1 MTVEEAM
8 PTAGYAYAL
17 VEQLL
22 ERGRLTKVQ
31 EIVFRQSWAGQTY
44 SEMAVESGYDCGY
57 IKDTG
62 SELWRSL
69 SQALGEKV
77 TKNNLHTVLKRIAEK
92 QKHTNLQP
100 STNCTSWG
108 EAIDVSQFYGRIAEL
123 ETLSQWIVS
132 HRTRLVTL
140 LGMGGMGKTALS
152 VKLAEQLQGEFE
164 YVIWRS
170 LRHAPFFSDKVTDCI
185 KILSHQ
191 QVTTLPASPHEQITC
206 LIEYLRKSRCLLVLD
221 NFDTLLQQKK
231 GGGSYREGYEPYGEL
246 LWRLAETKHQSCVLL
261 TTREKPT
268 EVAALEGDGLPVRT
282 LALSGLEVAAGQAI
296 LTLKGLSGSEDE
308 TRHLIECYR
317 GNPLA
322 LKIAATSIR
331 DLHEGNIASFFAEG
345 TTVFRGIGNLLEQ
358 QFKRLSTLEQQV
370 MYWLAINREKLSL
383 TELQT
388 AFTPTLPKPK
398 LMSVLESL
406 RWSSFIES
414 NTGGFTQQPV
424 VMEYVTDCLI
434 EQVCEEIVTESPQY
448 LLTHALMQAQA
459 KDYIRDSQIYLIV
472 RPILN
477 QLQITLGSAHQ
488 LEYKLGRLVRKLQ
501 NEKLHPQGDT
511 GDNQDS
517 MPNAPSPDPVGYG
530 GGNVLNLLTQLE
542 TDLTGYDFSR
552 LTIRNCDL
560 RSLKLHQVNFSQTT
574 FRDCVFAATFGGI
587 TSVAFSP
594 DGRCL
599 ATSDTNGEIHVWDVT
614 NSKQLFS
621 YKEHNSW
628 VWNIAFSPV
637 HPVLASCGQDHKIKL
652 WNTTTGE
659 CFKTLCGHTSIVT
672 AIAWSPDGQLLA
684 STSYDHTVKVWHL
697 VTGKCLQTL
706 EGHHACV
713 WSVAFHPAG
722 EILASAGEDNT
733 IKLWDLATGCCVQT
747 LEGHQHWVK
756 AIAFSPDGQILAS
769 GSFDQ
774 TVKVWNLH
782 TKVCFMTLLA
792 HAGVV
797 TSVAF
802 SPQGDRL
809 VSGSYDQT
817 VKIWDINT
825 RKCLDTLEKHT
836 NRIWSI
842 AFHPQGNL
850 IASGG
855 DDHAARVW
863 ELQTGQCT
871 KTFQGNSNAV
881 YGIAHSWQQNLLA
894 SGHEDQTIKLW
905 DVHNPQ
911 DLKIDLQ
918 PFRVLHGHSNRI
930 FSIAFSPNG
939 QFLASASADR
949 TIKLW
954 SPHTGQCLKTLHGHG
969 SWVWAIAFSPDSN
982 LLASGSYDHTIK
994 IWDVRSGECLQTLQG
1009 HPGSVLAIAF
1019 SPDGKTLF
1027 SSGYEKIVKCWDME
1041 TGTCLHTLEADSNR
1055 VWAVAVSPD
1064 SQYVASGGDES
1075 LVRLWDID
1083 TKVCLRTFSGH
1094 TGQIICILFTP
1105 DGDRLITGSGDRT
1118 IKIWNVFTG
1127 DCLVTLENHFNWV
1140 WSLSLVPDAQTL
1152 FSSSWDETINCWNM
1166 TTGQCQQTFRPARP
1180 YEGMIIDRVS
1190 GLTEA
1195 ELATLKALGALEVN

>member
-1 MTVEEAM
+1 MTVEEAI
-8 PTAGYAYAL
+8 AL
-17 VEQLL
+17 IEQLL
-22 ERGRLTKVQ
+22 PQGRLTKVQ

-44 SEMAVESGYDCGY
+44 IDMAVESDYDPGH
-57 IKDTG
+57 IKDVG
-62 SELWRSL
+62 CELWRSL

-77 TKNNLHTVLKRIAEK
+77 TKNNLHGVLKRTA
-92 QKHTNLQP
+92 QRQNTNA
-100 STNCTSWG
+100 SSRNYTNWG
-108 EAIDVSQFYGRIAEL
+108 EAIDVSQFYGRTTEL
-123 ETLSQWIVS
+123 ETLSRWIVRD
-132 HRTRLVTL
+132 RTRVVTL

-152 VKLAEQLQGEFE
+152 VKLAEQLQVEFE

-191 QVTTLPASPHEQITC
+191 QVTTLPASLHEQITC
-206 LIEYLRKSRCLLVLD
+206 LIEYLRKFRCLLILD
-221 NFDTLLQQKK
+221 NFDTLLQQ
-231 GGGSYREGYEPYGEL
+231 GTGCYREGYKPYGEI
-246 LWRLAETKHQSCVLL
+246 LWRLGETGHQSCVLL
-261 TTREKPT
+261 TSREKPT

-282 LALSGLEVAAGQAI
+282 LALSGLEVAAGQTI

-308 TRHLIECYR
+308 TRQLVECYR

-331 DLHEGNIASFFAEG
+331 DLYEGNIASFFAEG
-345 TTVFRGIGNLLEQ
+345 TTVFKGIGNLLEQ

-370 MYWLAINREKLSL
+370 MYWLAINREKVSL

-388 AFTPTLPKPK
+388 AFTLTLPKPK

-406 RWSSFIES
+406 RWCSLIES

-424 VMEYVTDCLI
+424 VMEYVTGCLI
-434 EQVCEEIVTESPQY
+434 EQVCQEIITESPQY

-459 KDYIRDSQIYLIV
+459 KDYIRDSQIHLIV

-488 LEYKLGRLVRKLQ
+488 LEHKLGRLIIKLQ
-501 NEKLHPQGDT
+501 NEVI
-511 GDNQDS
+511 
-517 MPNAPSPDPVGYG
+517 DPVGYG
-530 GGNVLNLLTQLE
+530 GGNLLNLLAQLE

-560 RSLKLHQVNFSQTT
+560 RLLNLHRVNFTQTT
-574 FRDCVFAATFGGI
+574 FRECVFAATFGGI

-599 ATSDTNGEIHVWDVT
+599 ATSDTNGEIHVWDVS

-621 YKEHNSW
+621 CKEHNSW

-637 HPVLASCGQDHKIKL
+637 YPVLASCGQDHTIKL
-652 WNTTTGE
+652 WDTTTGE
-659 CFKTLCGHTSIVT
+659 CLKTLYGHTSIVT
-672 AIAWSPDGQLLA
+672 AIVFNPDAKLLA

-697 VTGKCLQTL
+697 ATGECVQTL
-706 EGHHACV
+706 QGHNACV
-713 WSVAFHPAG
+713 WSVAFHPTG
-722 EILASAGEDNT
+722 QILATAGEDNT
-733 IKLWDLATGCCVQT
+733 IKLWDLETGCCVQT

-756 AIAFSPDGQILAS
+756 AIAWSPEGQILAS

-774 TVKVWNLH
+774 TVKLWDLH
-782 TKVCFMTLLA
+782 TKVCLMTLQG

-802 SPQGDRL
+802 SSQGKQL
-809 VSGSYDQT
+809 ASGSYDQT
-817 VKIWDINT
+817 VKIWDIDT
-825 RKCLDTLEKHT
+825 GKCLDTLEKHT

-842 AFHPQGNL
+842 AFHPQGHL

-863 ELQTGQCT
+863 ELQTGKCT
-871 KTFQGNSNAV
+871 KSFQGHSNAV

-905 DVHNPQ
+905 DVNLNAPQ
-911 DLKIDLQ
+911 PLKADLQ
-918 PFRVLHGHSNRI
+918 PFRVLHGHKNRI
-930 FSIAFSPNG
+930 FSVAFSPNG
-939 QFLASASADR
+939 EFLASASADR

-982 LLASGSYDHTIK
+982 FLASGSYDHTIK
-994 IWDVRSGECLQTLQG
+994 IWDVASGECLQTLQG
-1009 HPGSVLAIAF
+1009 HPGSVLAITW

-1027 SSGYEKIVKCWDME
+1027 SSGYEKIVKRWDIE
-1041 TGTCLHTLEADSNR
+1041 TGTCLHSWEADSNR

-1064 SQYVASGGDES
+1064 TQYVATGGDDS
-1075 LVRLWDID
+1075 LVRLWDIH
-1083 TKVCLRTFSGH
+1083 TGVCLRTFSGH
-1094 TGQIICILFTP
+1094 TSQVLSILFTA
-1105 DGDRLITGSGDRT
+1105 DGDRMISSSSDRT
-1118 IKIWNVFTG
+1118 IKIWNVVTG
-1127 DCLVTLENHFNWV
+1127 DCLATLQNHLNWV
-1140 WSLSLVPDAQTL
+1140 WSLNLSHDAQTL
-1152 FSSSWDETINCWNM
+1152 LSGSWDETINCWDI
-1166 TTGQCQQTFRPARP
+1166 TTGQCRQTFRPVRP
-1180 YEGMIIDRVS
+1180 YEGMIITEVI

-1195 ELATLKALGALEVN
+1195 EVGTLKALGALKVN

>member
-1 MTVEEAM
+1 MTVEEAI
-8 PTAGYAYAL
+8 AL

-44 SEMAVESGYDCGY
+44 LDMAVESDYDCGY
-57 IKDTG
+57 IKDIG

-69 SQALGEKV
+69 SQALREKV
-77 TKNNLHTVLKRIAEK
+77 TKNNLQGVLKRTVQRQNDINASLNF
-92 QKHTNLQP
+92 QPFTNY
-100 STNCTSWG
+100 TNWG
-108 EAIDVSQFYGRIAEL
+108 EAIDVSQFYGRTTEL
-123 ETLSQWIVS
+123 ETLSQWIV
-132 HRTRLVTL
+132 RDRARVVTL

-170 LRHAPFFSDKVTDCI
+170 LRHAPFFYDKVTDWI

-191 QVTTLPASPHEQITC
+191 RVTTLPASPHEQITC
-206 LIEYLRKSRCLLVLD
+206 LIENLRRYRCLLILD
-221 NFDTLLQQKK
+221 NFDTLLQQGK
-231 GGGSYREGYEPYGEL
+231 GTGCYCEGYEPYGEL
-246 LWRLAETKHQSCVLL
+246 LWRLGETQHQSCVLL
-261 TTREKPT
+261 TSREKPT
-268 EVAALEGDGLPVRT
+268 EIAALEGDALPVRT
-282 LALSGLEVAAGQAI
+282 LALLGLEVAAGQTI
-296 LTLKGLSGSEDE
+296 LTLKGLSGSEEE
-308 TRHLIECYR
+308 TRQLVECYR

-331 DLHEGNIASFFAEG
+331 DLHEGNIASFFSEG
-345 TTVFRGIGNLLEQ
+345 TTVFKGIGNLLEQ

-370 MYWLAINREKLSL
+370 MYWLAINREKLSS

-406 RWSSFIES
+406 RWCSLIES

-434 EQVCEEIVTESPQY
+434 EQVCQEIVTESPQY
-448 LLTHALMQAQA
+448 LLTHALMQAQS
-459 KDYIRDSQIYLIV
+459 KDYIRDSQIHLIV

-477 QLQITLGSAHQ
+477 QVQITLGSAHQ
-488 LEYKLGRLVRKLQ
+488 LEYKLGRLVRRLQ
-501 NEKLHPQGDT
+501 NEVI
-511 GDNQDS
+511 
-517 MPNAPSPDPVGYG
+517 DPVGYG
-530 GGNVLNLLTQLE
+530 GGNLLNLLTQLE
-542 TDLTGYDFSR
+542 TNLTGYDFSH

-560 RSLKLHQVNFSQTT
+560 RSLNLHRVNFSQTT

-587 TSVAFSP
+587 TNVAFSP

-621 YKEHNSW
+621 CKEHNSW
-628 VWNIAFSPV
+628 VWDIAFS

-652 WNTTTGE
+652 WDTTTGE
-659 CFKTLCGHTSIVT
+659 CFKTLYDHASIVT

-684 STSYDHTVKVWHL
+684 STSYDRTVKVWHL
-697 VTGKCLQTL
+697 ATAKCVQTL
-706 EGHHACV
+706 EGHDACV
-713 WSVAFHPAG
+713 WSVAFHPTDQ
-722 EILASAGEDNT
+722 ILATAGEDNK
-733 IKLWDLATGCCVQT
+733 IKLWDLQTGCCVQN
-747 LEGHQHWVK
+747 LEGHQHWIK
-756 AIAFSPDGQILAS
+756 AIAFSPEGQMLAS

-774 TVKVWNLH
+774 TIKLWDLH
-782 TKVCFMTLLA
+782 TGMCLITLQG

-797 TSVAF
+797 TSLAF
-802 SPQGDRL
+802 SPKGEHL

-817 VKIWDINT
+817 VKIWDINKG
-825 RKCLDTLEKHT
+825 KCLDTLEKHT
-836 NRIWSI
+836 NRIWSV
-842 AFHPQGNL
+842 AFHPQGHL

-871 KTFQGNSNAV
+871 KTFQGHSNAV

-905 DVHNPQ
+905 DVNSPQ
-911 DLKIDLQ
+911 HLKLDLQ

-930 FSIAFSPNG
+930 FSVAFSPNG

-954 SPHTGQCLKTLHGHG
+954 SPHTGQCLKTLHGHV
-969 SWVWAIAFSPDSN
+969 SWVWAVAFSPDSN
-982 LLASGSYDHTIK
+982 FLASASYDHTIK
-994 IWDVRSGECLQTLQG
+994 IWDVRSGECWQTLQG

-1019 SPDGKTLF
+1019 SLDGKTLF
-1027 SSGYEKIVKCWDME
+1027 SSGYEKIVKHWDIE
-1041 TGTCLHTLEADSNR
+1041 TGTCLHSWEADSNR

-1064 SQYVASGGDES
+1064 TQYVATGGDDC

-1083 TKVCLRTFSGH
+1083 TGVCLRTFSGH
-1094 TGQIICILFTP
+1094 TSQVLCILFAD
-1105 DGDRLITGSGDRT
+1105 DGDRMITSSGDRT
-1118 IKIWNVFTG
+1118 IKIWNTLTG
-1127 DCLVTLENHFNWV
+1127 DCLATLQNHFNWV

-1152 FSSSWDETINCWNM
+1152 LSSSWDETINCWDM
-1166 TTGQCQQTFRPARP
+1166 TTGQCRQTLKPARP
-1180 YEGMIIDRVS
+1180 YEGMIITRVK

-1195 ELATLKALGALEVN
+1195 EVGTLKALGALEV

>member
-1 MTVEEAM
+1 MTVEEAI
-8 PTAGYAYAL
+8 AL
-17 VEQLL
+17 IEQLL
-22 ERGRLTKVQ
+22 PQGRLTKVQ

-44 SEMAVESGYDCGY
+44 LDMAVESDYDPGH
-57 IKDTG
+57 IKDIG

-69 SQALGEKV
+69 SQALREKV
-77 TKNNLHTVLKRIAEK
+77 TKNNLHGVLKRTAQG
-92 QKHTNLQP
+92 QKNTNAS
-100 STNCTSWG
+100 STNYTNWG
-108 EAIDVSQFYGRIAEL
+108 EAIDVSQFYGRTTEL
-123 ETLSQWIVS
+123 ETLSQWIMRD
-132 HRTRLVTL
+132 RTRLVTL

-152 VKLAEQLQGEFE
+152 VKLAQQLQVEFE

-191 QVTTLPASPHEQITC
+191 QVTTFPASPHEQITC
-206 LIEYLRKSRCLLVLD
+206 LIEYLRKFRCFLILD
-221 NFDTLLQQKK
+221 NFDTLLQQGK
-231 GGGSYREGYEPYGEL
+231 GTGCYREGYKLYGEF
-246 LWRLAETKHQSCVLL
+246 LWRLGETGHQSCVLL
-261 TTREKPT
+261 TSREKPT

-282 LALSGLEVAAGQAI
+282 LALSGLEVAAGQTI

-308 TRHLIECYR
+308 TRQLVECYR

-331 DLHEGNIASFFAEG
+331 DLYEGNIANFFAEG
-345 TTVFRGIGNLLEQ
+345 TTVFKGIGNLLEQ
-358 QFKRLSTLEQQV
+358 QFQRLSTLEQQV
-370 MYWLAINREKLSL
+370 MYWLAINREKVSV

-388 AFTPTLPKPK
+388 AFTLALPKPK

-406 RWSSFIES
+406 RWCSLIES

-424 VMEYVTDCLI
+424 VMEYVTGCLI
-434 EQVCEEIVTESPQY
+434 EKVCQEIVTESPQY

-459 KDYIRDSQIYLIV
+459 KDYIRDSQIHLIV
-472 RPILN
+472 RPVLN
-477 QLQITLGSAHQ
+477 QLQIILGSVHQ
-488 LEYKLGRLVRKLQ
+488 LEYKLGRLVIKLQ
-501 NEKLHPQGDT
+501 NEVI
-511 GDNQDS
+511 
-517 MPNAPSPDPVGYG
+517 DPVGYG
-530 GGNVLNLLTQLE
+530 GGNLLNLLAQLE
-542 TDLTGYDFSR
+542 TDLTGYDFSC

-560 RSLKLHQVNFSQTT
+560 RLLNLHRVNFTQTT
-574 FRDCVFAATFGGI
+574 FRECVFAATFGGI

-599 ATSDTNGEIHVWDVT
+599 ATSDTNGEIHVWDIS

-621 YKEHNSW
+621 CKEHNSW

-637 HPVLASCGQDHKIKL
+637 YPVLASCGQDHTIKL
-652 WNTTTGE
+652 WDTTTGE
-659 CFKTLCGHTSIVT
+659 CLKTLYGHTSIVT
-672 AIAWSPDGQLLA
+672 AIAFNPDGQLLA

-697 VTGKCLQTL
+697 ATGECVQTL
-706 EGHHACV
+706 QGHNACV

-722 EILASAGEDNT
+722 EILATAGEDNT
-733 IKLWDLATGCCVQT
+733 IKLWDLETGCCMQT

-756 AIAFSPDGQILAS
+756 AIAWSPEGQILAS

-774 TVKVWNLH
+774 TVKLWDLH
-782 TKVCFMTLLA
+782 SKVCLMTLQG

-802 SPQGDRL
+802 SPKGEQL

-817 VKIWDINT
+817 VKIWDIDT
-825 RKCLDTLEKHT
+825 GKCLDTLEKHT

-842 AFHPQGNL
+842 AFHPQGHL

-863 ELQTGQCT
+863 ELQTGKCT
-871 KTFQGNSNAV
+871 KSLQGHSNAV

-905 DVHNPQ
+905 DVNLNVPQ
-911 DLKIDLQ
+911 RLKADLQ
-918 PFRVLHGHSNRI
+918 PFRVLHGHKNRI
-930 FSIAFSPNG
+930 FSVAFSANG
-939 QFLASASADR
+939 EFLASASADR

-982 LLASGSYDHTIK
+982 FLASGSYDHTIK
-994 IWDVRSGECLQTLQG
+994 IWDVPSGECLQTLQG
-1009 HPGSVLAIAF
+1009 HPGSVLAIAW

-1027 SSGYEKIVKCWDME
+1027 SSGYEKIAKCWDIE
-1041 TGTCLHTLEADSNR
+1041 TGTCLHSWEADSNR
-1055 VWAVAVSPD
+1055 VWAVAVSSD
-1064 SQYVASGGDES
+1064 NQYVATGGDDS
-1075 LVRLWDID
+1075 LVRLWDIH
-1083 TKVCLRTFSGH
+1083 TGVCLRTFSGH
-1094 TGQIICILFTP
+1094 TSQVLCILFTD
-1105 DGDRLITGSGDRT
+1105 DGDRMISSSSDRT
-1118 IKIWNVFTG
+1118 IKIWNVVTG
-1127 DCLVTLENHFNWV
+1127 DCLATLQNHLNWV
-1140 WSLSLVPDAQTL
+1140 WSLNLSHDDQTL
-1152 FSSSWDETINCWNM
+1152 LSGSWDETINCWDI
-1166 TTGQCQQTFRPARP
+1166 TTGQCRQTFRPVRP
-1180 YEGMIIDRVS
+1180 YEGMIITEVM

-1195 ELATLKALGALEVN
+1195 EVGTLKALGALKVN